1 MVESDKRFTGSIPDV
16 YDAWLVP
23 LIFETYAADMARRVA
38 ALGPGDVLETAAG
51 SGVVARALAPRL
63 PEGAR
68 YVVSDLNPPMLRR
81 GAARQPAGGR
91 LHWQPADALDL
102 PFGDAS
108 FDVVCCQF
116 GAMFFPDRVAGH
128 REARRVLRPGGRYI
142 FSVWDEIAANGF
154 ADCVTLALE
163 EMFPDDPPRFLARVP
178 HGYHDPDRVRADL
191 AAAGF
196 AEVTLETVGGESRA
210 GAARDPAIA
219 YCQGTPLRSEIEARG
234 PAALAEAT
242 DLAEARIA
250 ERYGP
255 GPVLAPIRAH
265 VVSAGR

>member
-1 MVESDKRFTGSIPDV
+1 MAESDKLFTGSIPDV

-23 LIFETYAADMARRVA
+23 LIFEAFATDMARRVA
-38 ALGPGDVLETAAG
+38 ALAPQDVLETAAG
-51 SGVVARALAPRL
+51 SGVVARALAPLL

-68 YVVSDLNPPMLRR
+68 YVISDLNPPMLGR
-81 GAARQPAGGR
+81 GAARQPEGGQ

-102 PFGDAS
+102 PFGGAS

-128 REARRVLRPGGRYI
+128 REARRVLRPGGPYI

-154 ADCVTLALE
+154 ADCVTRALA
-163 EMFPDDPPRFLARVP
+163 EMFPEEPPRFLARVP
-178 HGYHDPDRVRADL
+178 HGYHDPAELRADL

-196 AEVTLETVGGESRA
+196 GAVTLETVEDTSRA
-210 GAARDPAIA
+210 ASARDVAMA
-219 YCQGTPLRSEIEARG
+219 YCQGTPLRSEIEIRG
-234 PAALAEAT
+234 PAQLAEAT

-250 ERYGP
+250 ERYGA
-255 GPVLAPIRAH
+255 GAVAAPIRAH
-265 VVSAGR
+265 VLTARP